1 MRYFFGFLAAVGLIV
16 LVFVLIIR
24 GFSGGGAKEEQV
36 IDLSSYGNTD
46 AVVRLTV
53 EGPVVADQNHNAY
66 EITIG
71 RNTAKLE
78 TYKGY
83 DREVIETKTY
93 ENNQEAYETFLLSLE
108 RAGYHKTIEEENDTD
123 PRGICPTGNRYTYE
137 LIDGPATLIES
148 WSAAC
153 NKGTFRGESTAVRNL
168 FIRQIPEFS
177 RVTGKLNL

>member
-1 MRYFFGFLAAVGLIV
+1 MKYFFGFLAAVGLIV

-24 GFSGGGAKEEQV
+24 GFSGGPKEEQA

-66 EITIG
+66 QITIG
-71 RNTAKLE
+71 RNTAKIE

-83 DREVIETKTY
+83 ERQVIETKVY
-93 ENNQEAYETFLLSLE
+93 ENNEEAYETLLLSLE
-108 RAGYHKTIEEENDTD
+108 RAGYQRTIEDESNTD

-137 LIDGPATLIES
+137 LVDGSSTLIES
-148 WSAAC
+148 WSASC
-153 NKGTFRGESTAVRNL
+153 NKGTFRGDATAIRNL